1 MIYWGRPWNPHEWH
15 ECWKGMRGTLGINRR
30 DFLKLKDH
38 LCWSGAYVVFWMVL
52 VSPPSCIY
60 TKTSLVNQLYQKDNK
75 IHNLSLPLNR
85 CGATPLATL
94 LKTAVF
100 VLFFLNFSWKEMPLL
115 RRQTRGIFCIHINW
129 KTFQTHTAAL
139 PQHQVRVKSAW
150 KLSIV
155 TADRTGK
162 LVLLTYSLTASLSVK
177 SWNYQ
182 KRRLK
187 LQTVHACMYAFYFRT
202 SLKCILKY
210 RLWCNSRSQ

>member
-1 MIYWGRPWNPHEWH
+1 MNDTNAGKVCEEHLALIEETSSSWKITFADQEHMLCFGWCWFRLQAAFTQRPPWSTSFTRKTIRFTILVYLWTGAEPPLWPP
-15 ECWKGMRGTLGINRR
+15 CSKLQ
-30 DFLKLKDH
+30 FL
-38 LCWSGAYVVFWMVL
+38 SY
-52 VSPPSCIY
+52 
-60 TKTSLVNQLYQKDNK
+60 
-75 IHNLSLPLNR
+75 
-85 CGATPLATL
+85 
-94 LKTAVF
+94 
-100 VLFFLNFSWKEMPLL
+100 FSWKEMPLL

-139 PQHQVRVKSAW
+139 PQHQVRVKSAR